1 MSDGPLLAIAFD
13 TEVIHWRGPA
23 PFFFA
28 PVPREHAA
36 AIKAAARIASY
47 GWGVVPVTAEIGG
60 GRASYGWGV
69 VPVTAEIGGASFTT
83 SLFPRDGSYLV
94 PLKDA
99 VRAQT
104 GVSLGDQLVIAIEIN
119 HR

>member
-60 GRASYGWGV
+60 
-69 VPVTAEIGGASFTT
+69 ASFTT

>member
-60 GRASYGWGV
+60 
-69 VPVTAEIGGASFTT
+69 ASFTT

-104 GVSLGDQLVIAIEIN
+104 GVSLGDQLVISIEIN

>member
-60 GRASYGWGV
+60 
-69 VPVTAEIGGASFTT
+69 ASFTT

-94 PLKDA
+94 PLKDS

>member
-13 TEVIHWRGPA
+13 SEVIHWRGPA

-47 GWGVVPVTAEIGG
+47 GWGVVPVTVA
-60 GRASYGWGV
+60 
-69 VPVTAEIGGASFTT
+69 IGGASFTT

-99 VRAQT
+99 VRAET
-104 GVSLGDQLVIAIEIN
+104 GVSLGDPVTVEIEISLPFPSP
-119 HR
+119 RP